1 MYPQFIKLTFA
12 ARMNFS
18 KSIWFLIKKDLLIEW
33 RQRYAFNG
41 IILYLASVVFLIYVS
56 FMELK
61 PEMWLTLFWI
71 VMLFTSV
78 NAVAKSFLQEGRAR
92 WLYYYSIAS
101 PYAII
106 VAKMIYNLS
115 LMLILCIIGLIIY
128 SVVLGNPLLHPYYF
142 LLVVILGSFSFS
154 LTFTLMSALASKA
167 GNSAMIMPILS
178 FPIVVPILLLL
189 VKLSREALYG
199 GILEWPLKDFA
210 LLISLDAV
218 MLVMAMLLFPFL
230 WRD

>member
-1 MYPQFIKLTFA
+1 MDFF
-12 ARMNFS
+12 
-18 KSIWFLIKKDLLIEW
+18 KSVWYLIKKDLLIEW

-41 IILYLASVVFLIYVS
+41 IILYLASVVFLIYIS
-56 FMELK
+56 FIELN

-101 PYAII
+101 PYSII
-106 VAKMIYNLS
+106 AAKMIYNLS
-115 LMLILCIIGLIIY
+115 LMLVLCIIGLLIY
-128 SVVLGNPLLHPYYF
+128 SLVLGNPLIHPYYF
-142 LLVVILGSFSFS
+142 LLVVIVGSFSFS

-178 FPIVVPILLLL
+178 FPIIVPVLLLL

-199 GILEWPLKDFA
+199 GFLEWPIKDFF
-210 LLISLDAV
+210 LLTTYSFV
-218 MLVMAMLLFPFL
+218 
-230 WRD
+230 

>member
-1 MYPQFIKLTFA
+1 MDFF
-12 ARMNFS
+12 
-18 KSIWFLIKKDLLIEW
+18 KSVWYLIKKDLLIEW

-41 IILYLASVVFLIYVS
+41 IILYLASVVFLIYIS
-56 FMELK
+56 FIELN

-101 PYAII
+101 PYSII
-106 VAKMIYNLS
+106 AAKMIYNLS
-115 LMLILCIIGLIIY
+115 LMLVLCIIGLLIY
-128 SVVLGNPLLHPYYF
+128 SLVLDNPLIHPYYF
-142 LLVVILGSFSFS
+142 LLVVIIGSFSFS

-178 FPIVVPILLLL
+178 FPIIIPVILLL

-199 GILEWPLKDFA
+199 GFLEWPIKDFS
-210 LLISLDAV
+210 LLISLNSV
-218 MLVMAMLLFPFL
+218 MLVMSMLLFPYL
-230 WRD
+230 WKD

>member
-1 MYPQFIKLTFA
+1 MT
-12 ARMNFS
+12 FS
-18 KSIWFLIKKDLLIEW
+18 KAVWFLIKKDVLIEW

-41 IILYLASVVFLIYVS
+41 IILYLASVVFLIYIS
-56 FMELK
+56 FIELK
-61 PEMWLTLFWI
+61 PDMWLTLFWI

-101 PYAII
+101 PHSVI

-115 LMLILCIIGLIIY
+115 LMLLLCIVGLGIY
-128 SVVLGNPLLHPYYF
+128 SVVLGNPVVHPVYF
-142 LLVVILGSFSFS
+142 ILVVIAGSISFS

-167 GNSAMIMPILS
+167 GNSAMIMPVLS
-178 FPIVVPILLLL
+178 FPIVVPVLLLL

-199 GILEWPLKDFA
+199 GVLELPLKDFA
-210 LLISLDAV
+210 LLVSLDAV
-218 MLVMAMLLFPFL
+218 LLVMAMLLFPFL

>member
-1 MYPQFIKLTFA
+1 MT
-12 ARMNFS
+12 FS
-18 KSIWFLIKKDLLIEW
+18 KAVWFLIKKDILIEW

-41 IILYLASVVFLIYVS
+41 IILYLASVVFLIYIS
-56 FMELK
+56 FVELK
-61 PEMWLTLFWI
+61 PEMWVTLFWI

-101 PYAII
+101 PHSVI

-115 LMLILCIIGLIIY
+115 LMLMLCMIGLGIY
-128 SVVLGNPLLHPYYF
+128 SLVLGNPVLHLAYF
-142 LLVVILGSFSFS
+142 ILVVILGSISFS

-167 GNSAMIMPILS
+167 GNSAMIMPVLS
-178 FPIVVPILLLL
+178 FPIVVPTLLLL
-189 VKLSREALYG
+189 VKLSLEAIYG
-199 GILEWPLKDFA
+199 GVLEWPLKDFA
-210 LLISLDAV
+210 LLVSLDAV
-218 MLVMAMLLFPFL
+218 LLVMAMLLFPFL

>member
-1 MYPQFIKLTFA
+1 MDFF
-12 ARMNFS
+12 
-18 KSIWFLIKKDLLIEW
+18 KSVWYLIKKDLLIEW

-41 IILYLASVVFLIYVS
+41 IILYLASVVFLIYIS
-56 FMELK
+56 FIELN

-101 PYAII
+101 PYSII
-106 VAKMIYNLS
+106 AAKMIYNLS
-115 LMLILCIIGLIIY
+115 LMLVLCIIGLLIY
-128 SVVLGNPLLHPYYF
+128 SLVLGNPLIHPYYF
-142 LLVVILGSFSFS
+142 LLVVIVGSFSFS

-178 FPIVVPILLLL
+178 FPIIVPVLLLL

-199 GILEWPLKDFA
+199 GFLEWPIKDFF
-210 LLISLDAV
+210 LLISLDSV
-218 MLVMAMLLFPFL
+218 MLVMAMLLFPYL
-230 WRD
+230 WKD

>member
-1 MYPQFIKLTFA
+1 MDFL
-12 ARMNFS
+12 
-18 KSIWFLIKKDLLIEW
+18 KSVWYLIKKDLLIEW

-41 IILYLASVVFLIYVS
+41 IILYLASVVFLIYIS
-56 FMELK
+56 FIELN

-101 PYAII
+101 PYSII
-106 VAKMIYNLS
+106 AAKMIYNLS
-115 LMLILCIIGLIIY
+115 LMLVLCIIGLLIY
-128 SVVLGNPLLHPYYF
+128 SLVLGNPLIHPYYF
-142 LLVVILGSFSFS
+142 LLVVIVGSFSFS

-178 FPIVVPILLLL
+178 FPIIVPVLLLL

-199 GILEWPLKDFA
+199 GFLEWPIKDFF
-210 LLISLDAV
+210 LLISLDSV
-218 MLVMAMLLFPFL
+218 MLVMAMLLFPYL
-230 WRD
+230 WKD